1 MEKVESIRERL
12 LSRLPQ
18 TDDIAAYKE
27 EVAVLLAKH
36 ERALHWDGLAP
47 KLISVGAIICILLS
61 MWVSSRDP
69 RGLDITLPH
78 YLVGMACLA
87 FLGATIQGARYEI
100 SKVQLELLK
109 EIKQMQVQMLE
120 LRASMRKSDDE

>member
-36 ERALHWDGLAP
+36 ERALYWDGIEVKVIMFIGVLSCLLGIWARTKGLPVANGLLA
-47 KLISVGAIICILLS
+47 LAGLS
-61 MWVSSRDP
+61 CL
-69 RGLDITLPH
+69 GLF
-78 YLVGMACLA
+78 VRS
-87 FLGATIQGARYEI
+87 ARHRM
-100 SKVQLELLK
+100 SQSQVELLK
-109 EIKQMQVQMLE
+109 EIKQLQVQMLE
-120 LRASMRKSDDE
+120 LQTSMRKSDDE